1 MSKNISD
8 IERKLIEKR
17 RECDSLKKKLRESQ
31 IESAINQASLDY
43 LAKKHH
49 IDLKEIKKG

>member
-8 IERKLIEKR
+8 MERKLIEKS
-17 RECDSLKKKLRESQ
+17 RECEELKKKLRESQ
-31 IESAINQASLDY
+31 IKSAISQASLDY

-49 IDLKEIKKG
+49 IDLKEIKKD

>member
-1 MSKNISD
+1 MSKDISD

-17 RECDSLKKKLRESQ
+17 RECDALKKKLRESQ
-31 IESAINQASLDY
+31 IESAISQASLDY

>member
-8 IERKLIEKR
+8 MERKLIEKR
-17 RECDSLKKKLRESQ
+17 RECDVLKKKLRESQ
-31 IESAINQASLDY
+31 IESAISQASLDY

-49 IDLKEIKKG
+49 IDLKEIKKE